1 MLNTAAEALGLMAVW
16 WSTAEGAGGTTTIAA
31 APTSIRA
38 VGIAAE
44 AITGAEAV
52 VGIPA
57 AAAAAAAV
65 TPAGVAAG
73 VTLVVANRITSDFDA
88 GHSGR
93 QLIAA

>member
-57 AAAAAAAV
+57 AAAAAAV

>member
-57 AAAAAAAV
+57 AAAAAV